1 MGVLI
6 PSVMALR
13 ETAMTAPLDQQGE
26 PRAANGRPY
35 WFLIGSRKNR
45 GIATPVLRHWFAMTW
60 VFRQHPQNGTK
71 STSVWIFKNNKEFLK
86 VTDIDKP
93 VTHCYTNCTRTA
105 STVREAL
112 IKSARADSERFFS
125 SRRLQKRRNTLCTRK
140 GYAASV
146 SQSALATA
154 ALYFPVLKPHG

>member
-1 MGVLI
+1 MHSQRVHGKPEVLI

-26 PRAANGRPY
+26 PLLSALGHSK
-35 WFLIGSRKNR
+35 GSLWCSLGTR
-45 GIATPVLRHWFAMTW
+45 GERIATSAAGLLAMTC
-60 VFRQHPQNGTK
+60 VFRQHPQNK
-71 STSVWIFKNNKEFLK
+71 SASVWISKNNKEFLK

-93 VTHCYTNCTRTA
+93 VNHCYTNCTRTA

-125 SRRLQKRRNTLCTRK
+125 SRRLQKRRNTLCISR
-140 GYAASV
+140 
-146 SQSALATA
+146 
-154 ALYFPVLKPHG
+154 F